1 MSIATSRDLFHW
13 TKHGPAFRKHAPDKV
28 MGSRTG
34 VVVSRRESDR
44 MIAAKIDGKYWMYYH
59 HNNFI
64 ATSDNLIDWHP
75 YKENGHPKSVMEF
88 PRPGYYDAGS
98 GEPGTAMIR
107 NDGILLMIN
116 GSNSGPGEGDPDL
129 PAYAWSIGQTLI
141 DKSDPTKLLKRA
153 DEPTIHAVE
162 KWEREGFS
170 SNCTV
175 MHDGMVHFHQE
186 LVE

>member
-1 MSIATSRDLFHW
+1 
-13 TKHGPAFRKHAPDKV
+13 
-28 MGSRTG
+28 
-34 VVVSRRESDR
+34 
-44 MIAAKIDGKYWMYYH
+44 
-59 HNNFI
+59 
-64 ATSDNLIDWHP
+64 
-75 YKENGHPKSVMEF
+75 MEF
-88 PRPGYYDAGS
+88 PRPGHYDAGS

-153 DEPTIHAVE
+153 DKPTIHAVE

-170 SNCTV
+170 NNCTV
-175 MHDGMVHFHQE
+175 MHDGMVYFKGQWLLYYGGGDKHIGLAVCKE
-186 LVE
+186 ER